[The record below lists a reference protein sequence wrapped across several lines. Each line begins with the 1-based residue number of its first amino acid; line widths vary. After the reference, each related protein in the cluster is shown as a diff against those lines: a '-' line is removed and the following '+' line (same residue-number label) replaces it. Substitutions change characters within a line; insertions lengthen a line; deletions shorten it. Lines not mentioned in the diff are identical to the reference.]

1 MFEETLKSQLRDVF
15 QKIETPVILR
25 ASLDESDAAS
35 KMKQFL
41 SECAALSENIALQED
56 GGWDRRPSFSVAAQ
70 DGTASIYFA
79 AIPMGHELT
88 SFVLA
93 VLQVGGVPVKLPE
106 STIAQIRDLKG
117 DFQFTT
123 YISLSCQNCPEVVQ
137 AINAM
142 CILNPSFKHVVV
154 DGALFQDEVT
164 RKNIMTV
171 PQIEL
176 NGAPFASGRMDAM
189 EILAKLDVAAPA
201 KAAQQYKDAAP
212 FDVLIIGAGP
222 SGAAAAIYA
231 ARKGLRTGIIADRFG
246 GQVME
251 TAGIENYIS
260 IPETDGPKLSAQFEA
275 HVRAHEV
282 EIVSGQKAERLIPAS
297 NSDAYHQIALSGDVL
312 LSSRTIILATGAHW
326 RHLNVAGET
335 EYLTKGV
342 AFCPHCDGPFYKGK
356 RVAVI
361 GGGNSG
367 VEAAIDLAGIVSHV
381 TLLQRS
387 AQLKADKVLQDKL
400 RSMPNVDIKMEA
412 LTQSI
417 AGNGE
422 TVEQLTYRDVSGQ
435 DVTLPV
441 SGVFIQIGLL
451 PNTGWL
457 GNVLSLNPQ
466 GEIIV
471 DVHGA
476 TSVPGIFAAGDATTT
491 PYKQI
496 VIAVGEGAKAAL
508 GAFDYLIRT
517 PDPAASRQKEA
528 ALA

>member
-1 MFEETLKSQLRDVF
+1 M
-15 QKIETPVILR
+15 
-25 ASLDESDAAS
+25 
-35 KMKQFL
+35 
-41 SECAALSENIALQED
+41 N
-56 GGWDRRPSFSVAAQ
+56 
-70 DGTASIYFA
+70 
-79 AIPMGHELT
+79 
-88 SFVLA
+88 
-93 VLQVGGVPVKLPE
+93 
-106 STIAQIRDLKG
+106 
-117 DFQFTT
+117 
-123 YISLSCQNCPEVVQ
+123 
-137 AINAM
+137 
-142 CILNPSFKHVVV
+142 
-154 DGALFQDEVT
+154 
-164 RKNIMTV
+164 
-171 PQIEL
+171 
-176 NGAPFASGRMDAM
+176 
-189 EILAKLDVAAPA
+189 
-201 KAAQQYKDAAP
+201 
-212 FDVLIIGAGP
+212 
-222 SGAAAAIYA
+222 
-231 ARKGLRTGIIADRFG
+231 
-246 GQVME
+246 
-251 TAGIENYIS
+251 
-260 IPETDGPKLSAQFEA
+260 
-275 HVRAHEV
+275 
-282 EIVSGQKAERLIPAS
+282 
-297 NSDAYHQIALSGDVL
+297 GDVL

-342 AFCPHCDGPFYKGK
+342 AFCPHCGGPFYKGK

-367 VEAAIDLAGIVSHV
+367 IEAAIDLARIVSHV

-412 LTQSI
+412 LTQFI

-422 TVEQLTYRDVSGQ
+422 TVEHFIYKDASGE

-457 GNVLSLNPQ
+457 GNALSLNPQ